1 MMNPPS
7 KYALMI
13 AMAFSLLSITTTSA
27 EAKPNLTEAKARA
40 SAPEFELDDLKS
52 NTIRLSQFKGK
63 VVVVNFWATWCGP
76 CKQEIPHLSRMLDTY
91 KDQGLVV
98 LTISTDSP
106 QTQSQVGRLARRW
119 KTHTLLDPEGRVV
132 ALLNPRGIQPYTLIV
147 DRQGKIALEHDGYTP
162 GDEIEMEIL
171 IKKVLAETAN
181 K

>member
-1 MMNPPS
+1 M
-7 KYALMI
+7 LT
-13 AMAFSLLSITTTSA
+13 LLSGLVVDFTQQA
-27 EAKPNLTEAKARA
+27 QAKPSLTDAKARA
-40 SAPEFELDDLKS
+40 SAPEFELNDLKGEAV
-52 NTIRLSQFKGK
+52 RLSQFKGK

-76 CKQEIPHLSRMLDTY
+76 CKQEIPHLSRILESY

-119 KTHTLLDPEGRVV
+119 KTRTLLDPEGRVV
-132 ALLNPRGIQPYTLIV
+132 ALLNPRGIQPYTVIV

-162 GDEIEMEIL
+162 GDEVEMEAL
-171 IKKVLAETAN
+171 IKKILVETPQ

>member
-1 MMNPPS
+1 MNNPF
-7 KYALMI
+7 KYISMI
-13 AMAFSLLSITTTSA
+13 AMCFSLLCVTHNSID
-27 EAKPNLTEAKARA
+27 AKPTLTESKARA
-40 SAPEFELDDLKS
+40 NALEFELDDLKS
-52 NTIRLSQFKGK
+52 NTVRLSQFKGK

-76 CKQEIPHLSRMLDTY
+76 CKQEIPHLSRMLESY

-162 GDEIEMEIL
+162 GDEIEMESL
-171 IKKVLAETAN
+171 IKKVLAETPN